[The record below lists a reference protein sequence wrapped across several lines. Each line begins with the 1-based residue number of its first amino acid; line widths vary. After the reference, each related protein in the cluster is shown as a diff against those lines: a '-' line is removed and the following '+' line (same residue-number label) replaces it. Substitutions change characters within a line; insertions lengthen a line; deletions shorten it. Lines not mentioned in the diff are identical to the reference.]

1 MSVFGPHQLA
11 EGESDATRATGSA
24 AHGPGV
30 GATGPERD
38 ASRAAETLNPAT
50 RQTSRSAAGNL
61 HGVPLGY
68 RDQAEAYF
76 KRIAK
81 EQ

>member
-1 MSVFGPHQLA
+1 M
-11 EGESDATRATGSA
+11 RASGSA
-24 AHGPGV
+24 PHGPGV
-30 GATGPERD
+30 GGSDQERD
-38 ASRAAETLNPAT
+38 ASRGAETLNPKT